1 MVRRI
6 DMKYKFADLFCGGGG
21 MSLGLI
27 KAGLEDTVA
36 VDFWDAAKNNY
47 TTYGPLSKS
56 EFLQRNLFNQDEV
69 DDVVNKLNSKHID
82 ILAGGPPCQGFSTL
96 GKREDDDCRN
106 KLVDAYLEIALR
118 VRPKMIIMEN
128 VPAIQSMK
136 HSSGLRYPEFAKKY
150 LNENGYNATTVFME
164 GEKVGLAQ
172 SRKRLFLLAI
182 NKDYGGTIENYDQV
196 IHSVIEKYESQYT
209 PKTLKDVIYDLPRYE
224 SGEGEDIA
232 IYNGKPLYNHTVF
245 KYKADNLARIK
256 SVPYKG
262 GLQDIPD
269 ELLSNHL
276 KKMKSGGYGSGG
288 FVKNLYGRLD
298 WEKPSGTIVA
308 GIKKITCGRFFHPEC
323 NRLLT
328 VREAAR
334 IQSFPDDYLVKG
346 GMIEQYTIIGN
357 AVPPRFSE
365 VVGQVLVDVFE
376 KYEKE
381 KINED
386 YLCGLEAS
394 NM

>member
-1 MVRRI
+1 
-6 DMKYKFADLFCGGGG
+6 MKYKFADLFCGGGG

-27 KAGLEDTVA
+27 KAGLMDTVA
-36 VDFWDAAKNNY
+36 VDFWEAAKNNY
-47 TTYGPLSKS
+47 TTYEPLSHS
-56 EFLQRNLFNQDEV
+56 EFMQRNLFNEEER
-69 DDVVNKLNSKHID
+69 DDVVETLKSKKID
-82 ILAGGPPCQGFSTL
+82 LLAGGPPCQGFSTL
-96 GKREDDDCRN
+96 GKREEEDCRN
-106 KLVDAYLEIALR
+106 KLVDAYLEIALK

-136 HSSGLRYPEFAKKY
+136 HESGLKYPEYVKK
-150 LNENGYNATTVFME
+150 LLRENGYYATTVFME

-172 SRKRLFLLAI
+172 SRKRLFLLAV
-182 NKDYGGTIENYDQV
+182 NKDYVVEISDYEKLVVSKIETIEAGYKQM
-196 IHSVIEKYESQYT
+196 
-209 PKTLKDVIYDLPRYE
+209 TLRDVIGDLPRYE
-224 SGEGEDIA
+224 SGQGEDIA
-232 IYNGKPLYNHTVF
+232 EVDGKPLYNHTVF
-245 KYKADNLARIK
+245 KYREDNLARIK
-256 SVPYKG
+256 CVPYNG

-298 WEKPSGTIVA
+298 WDKPSGTVVA
-308 GIKKITCGRFFHPEC
+308 GIKKITCGRYFHPEC

-334 IQSFPDDYLVKG
+334 LQSFPDDYLVKG

-365 VVGQVLVDVFE
+365 VIGTVLTSI
-376 KYEKE
+376 YEEYKKE
-381 KINED
+381 D
-386 YLCGLEAS
+386 D
-394 NM
+394 

>member
-1 MVRRI
+1 
-6 DMKYKFADLFCGGGG
+6 MKYKFADLFCGGGG
-21 MSLGLI
+21 MSLGLMA
-27 KAGLEDTVA
+27 AGLKDTVA
-36 VDFWDAAKNNY
+36 VDFWEAAKRNY
-47 TTYGPLSKS
+47 TTYEPLSHSLFMQK
-56 EFLQRNLFNQDEV
+56 NLFNQDERDEV
-69 DDVVNKLNSKHID
+69 SDKLKEKKID

-106 KLVDAYLEIALR
+106 KLVDAYLEIALN

-136 HSSGLRYPEFAKKY
+136 HESGLKYPEFAKQLLQK
-150 LNENGYNATTVFME
+150 NGYYATTVFLE
-164 GEKVGLAQ
+164 GEKLGLAQ

-182 NKDYGGTIENYDQV
+182 NSEYVNKIDGFDQIIIDRLKKIEN
-196 IHSVIEKYESQYT
+196 KYT
-209 PKTLKDVIYDLPRYE
+209 PKTLRDVIYDLPRYE
-224 SGEGEDIA
+224 SNQGKDEDI
-232 IYNGKPLYNHTVF
+232 IEGKPLFNHTVF
-245 KYKADNLARIK
+245 KYREDNLSRIK
-256 SVPYKG
+256 CVPYGG

-269 ELLSNHL
+269 KLLSNHL
-276 KKMKSGGYGSGG
+276 RKMKSGGYGSGG
-288 FVKNLYGRLD
+288 FVKNLYGRLEWD
-298 WEKPSGTIVA
+298 KPSGTIVA

-365 VVGQVLVDVFE
+365 VVGKVLTSVFDE
-376 KYEKE
+376 YKRGKV
-381 KINED
+381 
-386 YLCGLEAS
+386 
-394 NM
+394 

>member
-1 MVRRI
+1 M
-6 DMKYKFADLFCGGGG
+6 YKFADLFCGGGG

-27 KAGLEDTVA
+27 KAGLQDVVA
-36 VDFWDAAKNNY
+36 VDFWEAAKRNY
-47 TTYGPLSKS
+47 TSYELFAHSVFMQK
-56 EFLQRNLFNQDEV
+56 NMFNQEERDEV
-69 DDVVNKLNSKHID
+69 VSKLLEKKIDV
-82 ILAGGPPCQGFSTL
+82 LAGGPPCQGFSTL
-96 GKREDDDCRN
+96 GKREEEDCRN
-106 KLVDAYLEIALR
+106 KLVDAYLEVALK
-118 VRPKMIIMEN
+118 VMPKMIIMEN

-136 HSSGLRYPEFAKKY
+136 HESGLKYPEYAKK
-150 LNENGYNATTVFME
+150 LLWEHGYYATTVFME

-182 NKDYGGTIENYDQV
+182 NKDYVSEIEDYERLVATTIDTMEN
-196 IHSVIEKYESQYT
+196 SYEART
-209 PKTLKDVIYDLPRYE
+209 IRDVIGDLPRYE
-224 SGEGEDIA
+224 SGQGKDIA
-232 IYNGKPLYNHTVF
+232 EIDGQLLYNHTVF
-245 KYKADNLARIK
+245 KYREDNLARIK
-256 SVPYKG
+256 CVPYNG

-298 WEKPSGTIVA
+298 WDKPSGTIVA
-308 GIKKITCGRFFHPEC
+308 GIKKITCGRYFHPEC

-334 IQSFPDDYLVKG
+334 LQSFPDDYLVKG

-365 VVGQVLVDVFE
+365 VIGKVLISIYE
-376 KYEKE
+376 KYKKGDE
-381 KINED
+381 
-386 YLCGLEAS
+386 
-394 NM
+394 

>member
-1 MVRRI
+1 MNF
-6 DMKYKFADLFCGGGG
+6 KFADLFCGGGG
-21 MSLGLI
+21 MSIGLI
-27 KAGLEDTVA
+27 TAGLQDTVA
-36 VDFWDAAKNNY
+36 VDFWDAAKKNY
-47 TTYGPLSKS
+47 TTYEPLSHS
-56 EFLQRNLFNQDEV
+56 EFMQKNMFNAEEREEV
-69 DDVVNKLNSKHID
+69 AKRLIEKKIDV
-82 ILAGGPPCQGFSTL
+82 LAGGPPCQGFSTL

-106 KLVDAYLEIALR
+106 KLVDAYLEIALT
-118 VRPKMIIMEN
+118 VKPKMIIMEN

-136 HSSGLRYPEFAKKY
+136 HESGLKYPEYAKK
-150 LNENGYNATTVFME
+150 LLIENGYYATTLFME
-164 GEKVGLAQ
+164 GERVGLAQ

-182 NKDYGGTIENYDQV
+182 NQEYVEDIVDFDKEIIKQIE
-196 IHSVIEKYESQYT
+196 ILSSKYE
-209 PKTLKDVIYDLPRYE
+209 PKVLRDVIYDLPRYE
-224 SGEGEDIA
+224 SGEGKDIA
-232 IYNGKPLYNHTVF
+232 ELDGKPLYNHTVF
-245 KYKADNLARIK
+245 KYREDNLARI
-256 SVPYKG
+256 SQVPYNG

-298 WEKPSGTIVA
+298 WDKPSGTIVA

-365 VVGQVLVDVFE
+365 IIGKALTIVFE
-376 KYEKE
+376 
-381 KINED
+381 N
-386 YLCGLEAS
+386 
-394 NM
+394 NMKGTAI

>member
-1 MVRRI
+1 M
-6 DMKYKFADLFCGGGG
+6 YKFADLFCGGGG

-27 KAGLEDTVA
+27 KAGLEDVVA
-36 VDFWDAAKNNY
+36 VDFWEAAKLNY
-47 TTYGPLSKS
+47 TSYEPLSHSVFMQK
-56 EFLQRNLFNQDEV
+56 NMFNQEERDEV
-69 DDVVNKLNSKHID
+69 VSKLLEKKIDV
-82 ILAGGPPCQGFSTL
+82 LAGGPPCQGFSTL
-96 GKREDDDCRN
+96 GKREEEDCRN
-106 KLVDAYLEIALR
+106 KLVDAYLEVALK
-118 VRPKMIIMEN
+118 VRPKIIIMEN

-136 HSSGLRYPEFAKKY
+136 HESGLKYPEYAKK
-150 LNENGYNATTVFME
+150 LLREHGYYATTVFME

-182 NKDYGGTIENYDQV
+182 NKDYVSEIENYECLVTTMIDTIENG
-196 IHSVIEKYESQYT
+196 YEART
-209 PKTLKDVIYDLPRYE
+209 VRDVIGDLPRYE
-224 SGEGEDIA
+224 SGEGKDIA
-232 IYNGKPLYNHTVF
+232 EIDGQLLYNHTVF
-245 KYKADNLARIK
+245 KYREDNLARIK
-256 SVPYKG
+256 CVPYNG

-298 WEKPSGTIVA
+298 WDKPSGTIVA
-308 GIKKITCGRFFHPEC
+308 GIKKITCGRYFHPEC

-334 IQSFPDDYLVKG
+334 LQSFPDDYLVKG

-365 VVGQVLVDVFE
+365 VIGKVLIRIYE
-376 KYEKE
+376 KYKKGDE
-381 KINED
+381 
-386 YLCGLEAS
+386 
-394 NM
+394 

>member
-1 MVRRI
+1 M
-6 DMKYKFADLFCGGGG
+6 YKFADLFCGGGG

-27 KAGLEDTVA
+27 AAGLEDTVA

-47 TTYGPLSKS
+47 TSYAPLSKS
-56 EFLQRNLFNQDEV
+56 EFLQLNLFDEKNREV
-69 DDVVNKLNSKHID
+69 LVKKLINKKID
-82 ILAGGPPCQGFSTL
+82 LLAGGPPCQGFSTL
-96 GKREDDDCRN
+96 GKRKDDDCRN
-106 KLVDAYLEIALR
+106 KLVDAYLEIALK
-118 VRPKMIIMEN
+118 VHPKMIIMEN

-136 HSSGLRYPEFAKKY
+136 HESGMRYPEYAKK
-150 LNENGYNATTVFME
+150 LLRENGYYATTIFLE

-182 NKDYGGTIENYDQV
+182 NKNEVNEIENFDELISERLV
-196 IHSVIEKYESQYT
+196 ATEAQYT
-209 PKTLKDVIYDLPRYE
+209 PRTIRDVIFDLPRFE
-224 SGEGEDIA
+224 SGEGQDISE
-232 IYNGKPLYNHTVF
+232 YNGQPLYNHTVF
-245 KYKADNLARIK
+245 KYREDNLQRIK
-256 SVPYKG
+256 QVPYNG

-298 WEKPSGTIVA
+298 WDKPSGTIVA
-308 GIKKITCGRFFHPEC
+308 GIKKITCGRYFHPEC

-334 IQSFPDDYLVKG
+334 IQSFPDDYIVKG

-365 VVGQVLVDVFE
+365 VIG
-376 KYEKE
+376 
-381 KINED
+381 KIFTQIYGEFKR
-386 YLCGLEAS
+386 S
-394 NM
+394 

>member
-1 MVRRI
+1 M
-6 DMKYKFADLFCGGGG
+6 YKFADLFCGGGG

-27 KAGLEDTVA
+27 AAGLKDTVA
-36 VDFWDAAKNNY
+36 VDFWDAAKDNY
-47 TTYGPLSKS
+47 TSYEPLSHS
-56 EFLQRNLFNQDEV
+56 EFLQLNLFEQETRTALAE
-69 DDVVNKLNSKHID
+69 KLKEKQID

-96 GKREDDDCRN
+96 GKRQDDDLRN
-106 KLVDAYLEIALR
+106 KLVDAYLEIALN

-128 VPAIQSMK
+128 VRAIQSMT
-136 HSSGLRYPEFAKKY
+136 HQSGLKYPEYAKQLLQKS
-150 LNENGYNATTVFME
+150 GYYAMTIFMD
-164 GEKVGLAQ
+164 GERAGLAQ

-182 NKDYGGTIENYDQV
+182 NKDYVKDIPDFEEAITKE
-196 IHSVIEKYESQYT
+196 IHALESQYS
-209 PKTLKDVIYDLPRYE
+209 PKTLRDVIFDLPRFE
-224 SGEGEDIA
+224 SGEGKDIDE
-232 IYNGKPLYNHTVF
+232 IDGKPLYNHNVF
-245 KYKADNLARIK
+245 KYRADNLKRIQY
-256 SVPYKG
+256 VPYNG

-298 WEKPSGTIVA
+298 WDKPSGTIVA
-308 GIKKITCGRFFHPEC
+308 GIKKITCGRYFHPEC

-346 GMIEQYTIIGN
+346 SMIDQYTIIGN

-365 VVGQVLVDVFE
+365 IIGTALTKVYSQFE
-376 KYEKE
+376 
-381 KINED
+381 
-386 YLCGLEAS
+386 A
-394 NM
+394 

>member
-1 MVRRI
+1 
-6 DMKYKFADLFCGGGG
+6 MKFKFADLFCGGGG

-27 KAGLEDTVA
+27 NSGLEDTVA
-36 VDFWDAAKNNY
+36 VDFWEAAKLNY
-47 TTYGPLSKS
+47 TTYEPLSHS
-56 EFLQRNLFNQDEV
+56 EFMQLNLFEEENRNIVIEKLKEKKI
-69 DDVVNKLNSKHID
+69 DV
-82 ILAGGPPCQGFSTL
+82 LAGGPPCQGFSTL
-96 GKREDDDCRN
+96 GKRSDDDCRN
-106 KLVDAYLEIALR
+106 RLVDAYLEIALQ
-118 VRPKMIIMEN
+118 VKPKMIIMEN

-136 HSSGLRYPEFAKKY
+136 HESGLKYPEYAKK
-150 LNENGYNATTVFME
+150 LLREHGYYAASVFME

-182 NKDYGGTIENYDQV
+182 SQESVREIPDYEEVLLAELGAIE
-196 IHSVIEKYESQYT
+196 EKYE
-209 PKTLKDVIYDLPRYE
+209 PRVLKDVIYDLPRYE
-224 SGEGEDIA
+224 SNQGKDIA
-232 IYNGKPLYNHTVF
+232 EIDGRPLYNHTVF
-245 KYKADNLARIK
+245 KYRADNLARIQC
-256 SVPYKG
+256 VPYNG

-298 WEKPSGTIVA
+298 WNKPSGTIVA
-308 GIKKITCGRFFHPEC
+308 GIKKITCGRYFHPEC

-334 IQSFPDDYLVKG
+334 LQSFPDDYLVKG

-365 VVGQVLVDVFE
+365 VIGTALSNVYLR
-376 KYEKE
+376 YAKE
-381 KINED
+381 DKE
-386 YLCGLEAS
+386 
-394 NM
+394 